1 MLWSEVR
8 YGVFT
13 LGGWLA
19 SEMRI
24 RRSHVWQSSSLGI
37 KLAAVSCASPRR
49 YCGIRSAVDEG
60 VLRAQAT
67 SMKDVSKAQPGFA
80 DASRMAGLDAIV
92 EYERDGVLKRHR
104 TVNHGY
110 GTVSMGI
117 GGRAPRAS
125 IQGPCR
131 SPFGLRFSLLG
142 ADL

>member
-1 MLWSEVR
+1 MSWSEVR

-13 LGGWLA
+13 FGGWLA

-37 KLAAVSCASPRR
+37 TLAAVSCASPRR

-60 VLRAQAT
+60 VLRAQET
-67 SMKDVSKAQPGFA
+67 SMKDDSKA
-80 DASRMAGLDAIV
+80 
-92 EYERDGVLKRHR
+92 KTNR

-131 SPFGLRFSLLG
+131 SPFGQRFSLLG